1 MSTPTQLIP
10 AVKLTSPDTP
20 ERVSAQVPAQAS
32 LPRENTFPES
42 DWRILARYWYPVAF
56 SHEVT
61 GQPYTARL
69 LDERLVLW
77 RLSDGAIAAA
87 KDLCVHR
94 GAPMSLGRVEGN
106 EIVCAYHGLRYDASG
121 RCVCI
126 PAHPNGAISPRLH
139 LQTYPVREACG
150 LIWVRLTAIS
160 EDEPDI
166 FPDMLPDMLPE
177 WTSPDYI
184 QILPPSVPMNA
195 AAGRQIEG
203 FLDVSHFS
211 FVHTTSFGEA
221 DNPEVPSYP
230 VTPTATGFVA
240 DYVSTVSN
248 YGHAQKHLNPPGFLW
263 HRRFEVYYPFTA
275 KLTVM
280 YPNEQRL
287 HILNAVCPV
296 SARKL
301 RLFVPICRNFDKDA
315 PLQPTIDFNLQVF
328 TEDQAIV
335 EQQWPEDLPLDLQTE
350 AHFPADRSSITF
362 RKGLAALGLGRSQTA

>member
-1 MSTPTQLIP
+1 MSGQHLPSLPPTEPVLPIVP
-10 AVKLTSPDTP
+10 
-20 ERVSAQVPAQAS
+20 SAAT
-32 LPRENTFPES
+32 LPRENTLPES

-61 GQPYTARL
+61 NQPHAARL

-77 RLSDGAIAAA
+77 RLSDGSLSAA
-87 KDLCVHR
+87 KDLCFHR
-94 GAPMSLGRVEGN
+94 GAPMSLGRIEGDN
-106 EIVCAYHGLRYDASG
+106 IVCAYHGLRYDASG

-126 PAHPNGAISPRLH
+126 PAHPNGTISPRLR

-150 LIWVRLTAIS
+150 LIWVRLTELS
-160 EDEPDI
+160 ETAPDN
-166 FPDMLPDMLPE
+166 FPEMLPE
-177 WTSPDYI
+177 WTDPGYI
-184 QILPPSVPMNA
+184 QILPPSVSMNA

-221 DNPEVPSYP
+221 GNPEVPSYP

-240 DYVSTVSN
+240 DYISTVSN
-248 YGHAQKHLNPPGFLW
+248 YGHGQKYLNPPGFLW

-275 KLTVM
+275 KLTVI

-301 RLFVPICRNFDKDA
+301 RLFVPICRNFDTDA
-315 PLQPTIDFNLQVF
+315 PLQPTIDFNMQVF

-335 EQQWPEDLPLDLQTE
+335 EQQWPEDLPLDLHTE
-350 AHFPADRSSITF
+350 AHFPADRSSITY
-362 RKGLAALGLGRSQTA
+362 RKGLAALGLGRSYTS